1 MGTSKGK
8 GMPAGGAWS
17 PLKRE
22 ASKFVKSNQATSSG
36 TAAPDNLL
44 RLYFGARG
52 GSGGGGG
59 GGTGGGFGGAAQQT
73 GQALGGFLSNVQ
85 NLGLSEALRDIG
97 LAHLINK
104 SFSEILKALLNLF
117 TSPG

>member
-8 GMPAGGAWS
+8 GMPTGGAWT

-22 ASKFVKSNQATSSG
+22 ASKFVRNNQANSG
-36 TAAPDNLL
+36 STPTPDNLL

-59 GGTGGGFGGAAQQT
+59 GGAGGSGGGFGGAAQRA

-85 NLGLSEALRDIG
+85 NVGLSEALRDIG

-104 SFSEILKALLNLF
+104 SFSE
-117 TSPG
+117 